1 MRILSPAVPAKSP
14 QNLVPALPSCL
25 TVLYLAVGCLAT
37 DFLGVKKEIIE
48 QQGLRLFYFFFG
60 EEEEEEE
67 EVSGQERTNGPR
79 R

>member
-1 MRILSPAVPAKSP
+1 M
-14 QNLVPALPSCL
+14 
-25 TVLYLAVGCLAT
+25 
-37 DFLGVKKEIIE
+37 KKEIIE

-67 EVSGQERTNGPR
+67 VSGQERTNGPR

>member
-1 MRILSPAVPAKSP
+1 M
-14 QNLVPALPSCL
+14 
-25 TVLYLAVGCLAT
+25 
-37 DFLGVKKEIIE
+37 KKEIIE